1 MMFRSIRVKL
11 TLWYIC
17 ILALILAVFS
27 VITYSIFVRV
37 LQDETNANMTEM
49 ATNFNTA
56 VKAEQNDALKKLSP
70 DGLIKEALDE
80 FHFRDYNFVV
90 FSHDNKTVANTGL
103 RELPSEFVAAVSP
116 NKFRTITINDEPFSV
131 LEVPVRVESRSY
143 KLYVLFSL
151 ADQIAVE
158 TRVQR
163 IFFIVSPFLLL
174 FAGVGGYFLARK
186 SLSPIASMGKQAK
199 RITAAN
205 LHERLP
211 VSNPNDEVGELTAVF
226 NQLLDR
232 LDQDFE
238 KQRRFMADA
247 SHELRTPLA
256 IVRGES
262 EVALQKDRRTVSEY
276 RESLKI
282 VNDEGKRLTKIVE
295 DLFTLA
301 RADSGQIKA
310 NLREIYLD
318 EIVADCVKSI
328 RTLADKRNIA
338 LQFIGE
344 EMTMR
349 GDESLLRRLF
359 INLLDNAVKYNQ
371 DNGRIEVTASNDE
384 IRILNTGPEIPAD
397 QKEMIFERFH
407 RVDKTSSRLSESYT
421 SGAGLG
427 LSIAKWIADLHQA
440 DLKYSRSENGENIFS
455 LNFSR

>member
-37 LQDETNANMTEM
+37 LQDETNANMSEM
-49 ATNFNTA
+49 ATNFDTT

-90 FSHDNKTVANTGL
+90 FSHDNKPVANTGV
-103 RELPSEFVAAVSP
+103 RELPSEFVATVSP
-116 NKFRTITINDEPFSV
+116 NKFRRITIDNEPFSV
-131 LEVPVRVESRSY
+131 LEVPVRVENRSY

-151 ADQIAVE
+151 TDQIAVE

-163 IFFIVSPFLLL
+163 IFFIVTPLLLL
-174 FAGVGGYFLARK
+174 FAGVSGYFLARK
-186 SLSPIASMGKQAK
+186 SLNPIASMGKQAK

-232 LDQDFE
+232 LDQEFE

-310 NLREIYLD
+310 NLREIYVD

-344 EMTMR
+344 EMTMK

-440 DLKYSRSENGENIFS
+440 ELKYSRSENSENIFS